1 MHLILTG
8 ATGLVGSAVL
18 HAMLTTPSV
27 SKISI
32 LSRRPVPQAEGQP
45 KAKVFIAKD
54 FNNYEKNVLEELRDA
69 HGVVWAL
76 GISSTQVDKPEYEKI
91 TYEYPLSFARA
102 ISSTTSPN
110 PINFI
115 YVSGEGATTTPG
127 MLTPHW
133 SGIKGKTESELLAL
147 SKSQEY
153 GNIRPISVRPGGV
166 DPKEHTEIHE
176 FVPKKQGFAKMA
188 ESALLPP
195 LRMLLPRMMS
205 PTRELGK
212 VLTELALGEGK
223 AFPEKDEG
231 VSGEGRTLNNVAQRR
246 LAGL

>member
-18 HAMLTTPSV
+18 HTMLTTPSV

-32 LSRRPVPQAEGQP
+32 LSRRPVTQAEGHE
-45 KAKVFIAKD
+45 KAQVIIQKD
-54 FNNYEKNVLEELRDA
+54 FSVYEKGVLEELKDA

-76 GISSTQVDKPEYEKI
+76 GISSTQVDKTEYERI
-91 TYEYPLSFARA
+91 THEYPLAFAKA
-102 ISSTTSPN
+102 IAATTSPN
-110 PINFI
+110 PVTFI

-127 MLTPHW
+127 MMTPHW
-133 SGIKGKTESELLAL
+133 AGIKGRTESELLAL
-147 SKSQEY
+147 SKTS
-153 GNIRPISVRPGGV
+153 NLRAISLRPGGV

-176 FVPKKQGFAKMA
+176 YIPKQKGMMKLVEAT
-188 ESALLPP
+188 LLPP
-195 LRMLLPRMMS
+195 LRVLMPRMMS

-246 LAGL
+246 LAGF